1 MDGEFRYLDGAD
13 AGQVRIVRKEFAT
26 IGRHPDADLP
36 FGPARE
42 LEVSVRHAAVFRAG
56 GGWVVR
62 DLGST
67 NGTWVNGE
75 KVKGD
80 RVLLPGDLIRLGR
93 EGPRLQFHPRDRE
106 AATVPDAEAVGLS
119 DAVVLRAAVLSAAKE
134 KGRASAGP
142 HTTTRIRAEVRRQT
156 AGWKRV
162 TALVA
167 GVALLVS
174 GGLGVL
180 AVRQQRNASELRAR
194 LLERTDSLLANLA
207 GASSSVA
214 ALADQLALAR
224 EETARLRA
232 DIAARATGAGELE
245 ILAGRLE
252 ADLPGR
258 TAMVEAA
265 RFDRAAIDSAN
276 RAAVGVVVSELAGG
290 RRIAG
295 TGFVVRARGDTGW
308 ILTARHLVTDSAG
321 RAAAR
326 LGFLFEGSR
335 QNFRARLLGVADSA
349 DLAVLVVWVSGGVP
363 AVTGLGA
370 APRPGEPVAL
380 LGFPVGLDPGGT
392 WRTEGVR
399 AVGLTGTVR
408 RAGPALI
415 EVDGYGASGSSGG
428 PIFGADGKVV
438 GMVFGGDP
446 QSAGRVVY
454 AVPAGRMRGLLERLG
469 VVNP

>member
-13 AGQVRIVRKEFAT
+13 AGQVRIIRKEFAT

-36 FGPARE
+36 FDPARA

-67 NGTWVNGE
+67 NGTWVNGV

-93 EGPRLQFHPRDRE
+93 EGPGLQFHTHDRE
-106 AATVPDAEAVGLS
+106 AATLPDAGPVTRRLPEQSRGS
-119 DAVVLRAAVLSAAKE
+119 P
-134 KGRASAGP
+134 KGRSRPPGTA
-142 HTTTRIRAEVRRQT
+142 TRIRAEVRRQT

-167 GVALLVS
+167 VVALLVS

-180 AVRQQRNASELRAR
+180 AVREQRSAGELRVR
-194 LLERTDSLLANLA
+194 LLQRSDSLLANLA

-232 DIAARATGAGELE
+232 EIADRATGASALE
-245 ILAGRLE
+245 SLAERLE
-252 ADLPGR
+252 AEFPGR

-265 RFDRAAIDSAN
+265 RFNREAIDSAN
-276 RAAVGVVVSELAGG
+276 RDAVGVVVSELAGG

-295 TGFVVRARGDTGW
+295 TGFVVRARGDSGW

-349 DLAVLVVWVSGGVP
+349 DLAVLVVRVSGGVP
-363 AVTGLGA
+363 AVAGLGA
-370 APRPGEPVAL
+370 APGPGEPVAL

-392 WRTEGVR
+392 WRTQGVR
-399 AVGLTGTVR
+399 AVGLIGTVR
-408 RAGPALI
+408 RAGPDLI

-428 PIFGADGKVV
+428 PIFGSDGKVV

-446 QSAGRVVY
+446 ESDGRVVY
-454 AVPAGRMRGLLERLG
+454 AVTAIQITRLLEKMG
-469 VVNP
+469 IP

>member
-1 MDGEFRYLDGAD
+1 MDGEFRYLDGAG
-13 AGQVRIVRKEFAT
+13 AGQVRIIRKEFAT
-26 IGRHPDADLP
+26 IGRHPGADLP
-36 FGPARE
+36 FDPARD
-42 LEVSVRHAAVFRAG
+42 LDVSVRHAAVFRAG

-80 RVLLPGDLIRLGR
+80 RALLPGDVLRLGR
-93 EGPRLQFHPRDRE
+93 DGPRLRFQPHDRE
-106 AATVPDAEAVGLS
+106 APTVPDPEAAQS
-119 DAVVLRAAVLSAAKE
+119 SR
-134 KGRASAGP
+134 GRGAPEAISPPRG
-142 HTTTRIRAEVRRQT
+142 TTTRIRAEVHRQT

-162 TALVA
+162 TAIVA
-167 GVALLVS
+167 VAALLVS
-174 GGLGVL
+174 GALGVL
-180 AVRQQRNASELRAR
+180 AVRQQRIASALRTR
-194 LLERTDSLLANLA
+194 LLERTDSLLTGLA

-214 ALADQLALAR
+214 ALRDQLTLAR

-232 DIAARATGAGELE
+232 EIADRATGTGDLE
-245 ILAGRLE
+245 SLAGRL
-252 ADLPGR
+252 AAGLPSR
-258 TAMVEAA
+258 TAILEAA

-276 RAAVGVVVSELAGG
+276 RDAVGVVVSEWSGG

-308 ILTARHLVTDSAG
+308 VITARHLVMDSAG

-335 QNFRARLLGVADSA
+335 QNFRARLLGVSDSA
-349 DLAVLVVWVSGGVP
+349 DLAVLVLRIPGGVP
-363 AVTGLGA
+363 AVAGLGNL
-370 APRPGEPVAL
+370 PGAGDPVAL
-380 LGFPVGLDPGGT
+380 LGFPVGLDPAGT

-408 RAGPALI
+408 RAGPDRI
-415 EVDGYGASGSSGG
+415 EVDGYGASGASGG
-428 PIFGADGKVV
+428 PVFNAKGLVI

-446 QSAGRVVY
+446 QSAGRIVY
-454 AVPAGRMRGLLERLG
+454 AQITELLERLR
-469 VVNP
+469 VPFR

>member
-36 FGPARE
+36 FDPARD
-42 LEVSVRHAAVFRAG
+42 LDVSVRHAAVFRAA

-75 KVKGD
+75 EVKGD
-80 RVLLPGDLIRLGR
+80 RVLLSGDLIRLGR
-93 EGPRLQFHPRDRE
+93 AGPRLRFEPHDRG
-106 AATVPDAEAVGLS
+106 AATVPDTGAVTLSEAKGL
-119 DAVVLRAAVLSAAKE
+119 
-134 KGRASAGP
+134 ASAGH
-142 HTTTRIRAEVRRQT
+142 HTTTRVRAEVRRQT
-156 AGWKRV
+156 AGWKRL

-167 GVALLVS
+167 VGALLVS

-180 AVRQQRNASELRAR
+180 AVRQQRNARELRIR
-194 LLERTDSLLANLA
+194 LLESTDSLLANLA
-207 GASSSVA
+207 GARSSVA

-232 DIAARATGAGELE
+232 DIADRATGAGKLDS
-245 ILAGRLE
+245 LAGRLE
-252 ADLPGR
+252 ADLPRR
-258 TAMVEAA
+258 TAMVKAA
-265 RFDRAAIDSAN
+265 RFDRAAIDSAH
-276 RAAVGVVVSELAGG
+276 RDAVGVVVSELAGG

-321 RAAAR
+321 RAGAR

-349 DLAVLVVWVSGGVP
+349 DLAVLVVLVRGGVP
-363 AVTGLGA
+363 AVAGLGTV
-370 APRPGEPVAL
+370 PRPGEPVAL
-380 LGFPVGLDPGGT
+380 LGFPVGLDPGGI
-392 WRTEGVR
+392 WRSEGVR

-408 RAGPALI
+408 RAGADLI
-415 EVDGYGASGSSGG
+415 EIDGYGASGASGG
-428 PIFGADGKVV
+428 PIFNAQGQVV

-446 QSAGRVVY
+446 RSNGRLVY
-454 AVPAGRMRGLLERLG
+454 AVTTTQITRLLEKLRI
-469 VVNP
+469 PYR

>member
-36 FGPARE
+36 FDPARD

-80 RVLLPGDLIRLGR
+80 RVLLSGDLIRLGR
-93 EGPRLQFHPRDRE
+93 EGPRLQFQPHDRE
-106 AATVPDAEAVGLS
+106 AATVPDPAQSSRGRKAPEAIPPRPG
-119 DAVVLRAAVLSAAKE
+119 
-134 KGRASAGP
+134 
-142 HTTTRIRAEVRRQT
+142 TTTRIRAEVRRQT

-167 GVALLVS
+167 VGALLVS
-174 GGLGVL
+174 AGLGIL
-180 AVRQQRNASELRAR
+180 AVRQQRSASELRAR

-232 DIAARATGAGELE
+232 DIADRATGAGALDS
-245 ILAGRLE
+245 LAGRLE
-252 ADLPGR
+252 SELPGR
-258 TAMVEAA
+258 TAIVEAA
-265 RFDRAAIDSAN
+265 RFERAAIDSAN
-276 RAAVGVVVSELAGG
+276 REAVGVVVTELAGG

-295 TGFVVRARGDTGW
+295 TGFVIRARGDTGW
-308 ILTARHLVTDSAG
+308 VLTARHLVTDSAG
-321 RAAAR
+321 HPGAR

-349 DLAVLVVWVSGGVP
+349 DLAVLVVRVAGGVP
-363 AVTGLGA
+363 AVAGLGA
-370 APRPGEPVAL
+370 APHPGAPVAL

-392 WRTEGVR
+392 WRIEGVR

-408 RAGPALI
+408 RAGPDLI

-428 PIFGADGKVV
+428 PVFNARGQVI

-446 QSAGRVVY
+446 QSDGRVVY
-454 AVPAGRMRGLLERLG
+454 AVTAAQITRLLEKFRI
-469 VVNP
+469 PDR

>member
-1 MDGEFRYLDGAD
+1 MDGEFRYLDGAG
-13 AGQVRIVRKEFAT
+13 AGRVRIVRQEFAT
-26 IGRHPDADLP
+26 IGRHPEADLP
-36 FGPARE
+36 FDPAGD
-42 LEVSVRHAAVFRAG
+42 LDVSVRHAAVFRAG

-80 RVLLPGDLIRLGR
+80 RALLPGDVIRLGR
-93 EGPRLQFHPRDRE
+93 EGPRLRFQPHGGE
-106 AATVPDAEAVGLS
+106 AETVPDPAQSPRGDRDPAKSSRGREAPEAIPPPRG
-119 DAVVLRAAVLSAAKE
+119 
-134 KGRASAGP
+134 
-142 HTTTRIRAEVRRQT
+142 TTTRIRAEVRRQT
-156 AGWKRV
+156 EGWKRV

-167 GVALLVS
+167 VAALLVS

-180 AVRQQRNASELRAR
+180 AIRQQRISSELRAR

-214 ALADQLALAR
+214 ALRDQLAQAR

-232 DIAARATGAGELE
+232 DLADRATGPRDLE
-245 ILAGRLE
+245 ALAGRLE
-252 ADLPGR
+252 ADLPRR
-258 TAMVEAA
+258 TAIVEAA

-276 RAAVGVVVSELAGG
+276 REAVGVVLSELAGG

-308 ILTARHLVTDSAG
+308 ILTARHLVSDSAG
-321 RAAAR
+321 RAATR
-326 LGFLFEGSR
+326 LGFVFEGSR

-349 DLAVLVVWVSGGVP
+349 DLAVLVVRVPGGVP
-363 AVTGLGA
+363 SVAGLGA
-370 APRPGEPVAL
+370 APRPGTPVAL

-399 AVGLTGTVR
+399 AVGVTGTVR
-408 RAGPALI
+408 RIAPDLL
-415 EVDGYGASGSSGG
+415 EVDGYGASGASGG
-428 PIFGADGKVV
+428 PIFRADGQVV
-438 GMVFGGDP
+438 GMVYGGNP
-446 QSAGRVVY
+446 ASAGRIVY
-454 AVPAGRMRGLLERLG
+454 AVPAGRMRELLERLG
-469 VVNP
+469 VVDP

>member
-36 FGPARE
+36 FDPGRD

-80 RVLLPGDLIRLGR
+80 RVLLAGDLIRLGR
-93 EGPRLQFHPRDRE
+93 EGPRLRFQLHDRQ
-106 AATVPDAEAVGLS
+106 AATLPDEGAVTLS
-119 DAVVLRAAVLSAAKE
+119 RSPERSEGPA
-134 KGRASAGP
+134 KGRNPGG
-142 HTTTRIRAEVRRQT
+142 TTRIRAEVRRQT

-167 GVALLVS
+167 VGALLMS
-174 GGLGVL
+174 AGLGIL
-180 AVRQQRNASELRAR
+180 AVRQQRSATELRVR

-232 DIAARATGAGELE
+232 GIADRATGAGELDS
-245 ILAGRLE
+245 LTGRLE

-258 TAMVEAA
+258 TAIVEAA

-276 RAAVGVVVSELAGG
+276 RDAVGVVVTELAGG

-295 TGFVVRARGDTGW
+295 TGFVIRARGDTGW
-308 ILTARHLVTDSAG
+308 VLTARHLVTDSAG
-321 RAAAR
+321 RPGAR

-335 QNFRARLLGVADSA
+335 QNFRARLLEVADSA
-349 DLAVLVVWVSGGVP
+349 DLAVLVVRVAGGVP
-363 AVTGLGA
+363 AVAGLGA
-370 APRPGEPVAL
+370 APHPGEPVAL

-392 WRTEGVR
+392 WRIEGVR

-408 RAGPALI
+408 RAGPDLI

-446 QSAGRVVY
+446 ESDGRLVY
-454 AVPAGRMRGLLERLG
+454 AVTTTQITRLLEKLRI
-469 VVNP
+469 PYR